1 MRTWIDWLL
10 TVRHSDEDE
19 QRRGSVVILIAIGLI
34 LTCLLLLPLTLAS
47 TTNSIGTTVVLAGC
61 LAEVVALL
69 LARSGHVTIAAGV
82 TIAMI
87 VLGVLG
93 SMLAGGTISIAIFFL
108 ALSPLIAS
116 LTLRPRYIW
125 SVLLIDLIGIALVVA
140 TMPASPFSDPV
151 SRSNLITGTIFLGV
165 VGAIS
170 YLGANRMSET
180 IQRLRSTR
188 ALVEEN
194 AASLARSNED
204 LEQRIADRTAALQEA
219 LSDVQSRAALQ
230 ARLLEEVEQQRVM
243 IRHMSVPVIP
253 VSDTTVIIP
262 LVGSLDTER
271 LDQLNEQALQTIER
285 TGVRHLILDITG
297 VVLVDSQVAQGIIVV
312 VQSARLLGAQVILV
326 GVRPE
331 VAQAIVQ
338 LGLVLDGIQT
348 FSTLQAALG
357 SIHSSN

>member
-10 TVRHSDEDE
+10 SVRRGDEDE
-19 QRRGSVVILIAIGLI
+19 QRRGSVVILIAVGLI

-47 TTNSIGTTVVLAGC
+47 TTTSVGTMVVLIGTLI
-61 LAEVVALL
+61 EVIALL

-82 TIAMI
+82 TIGMI
-87 VLGVLG
+87 VIGTLG
-93 SMLAGGTISIAIFFL
+93 SMLAGGMISIAIFFL

-116 LTLRPRYIW
+116 LTLRPRHIW
-125 SVLLIDLIGIALVVA
+125 GVLLADLIGIILIV
-140 TMPASPFSDPV
+140 TIMPASPFSNQASRTNLV
-151 SRSNLITGTIFLGV
+151 SGTIFLGI
-165 VGAIS
+165 VGVIS
-170 YLGANRMSET
+170 YMGANRMSET
-180 IQRLRSTR
+180 IRRLRSTR

-194 AASLARSNED
+194 AASLARSNEE
-204 LEQRIADRTAALQEA
+204 LEQRIAARTAALQEA

-230 ARLLEEVEQQRVM
+230 ARLLEEVEQQRIM
-243 IRHMSVPVIP
+243 IRHMSVPAIP
-253 VSDTTVIIP
+253 VSDTTMIIP

-271 LDQLNEQALQTIER
+271 LGQLNEQALQTIER

-297 VVLVDSQVAQGIIVV
+297 VVLVDSQVAQGIIFV

-338 LGLVLDGIQT
+338 LGLVLDGIRT

-357 SIHSSN
+357 SIHSG